1 MTNELIKLKYNLEN
15 NSLDVESLGINK
27 YLLLKE
33 IDTILSI
40 KKAPVREFRDS
51 LGLSL
56 NACPSC
62 GRKF

>member
-15 NSLDVESLGINK
+15 NSLDVKSLGIDK

-40 KKAPVREFRDS
+40 KKAS
-51 LGLSL
+51 LVILRYYGIL
-56 NACPSC
+56 
-62 GRKF
+62 

>member
-1 MTNELIKLKYNLEN
+1 MTNELIKLQYNLEN

-40 KKAPVREFRDS
+40 KKVPVRELRES
-51 LGLSL
+51 LGLSS
-56 NACPSC
+56 NSCPTC
-62 GRKF
+62 GKRL